1 MPVQRFTLVADGT
14 SDGFLLPIIQWT
26 LVCAGVHADPQ
37 FADPRRLPKG
47 LTLAEKLTHAVDRF
61 PCEVLFVH
69 RDAEAQP
76 MENRLREIRA
86 AFTEAARSGFNLP
99 AVALIPV
106 RMSEAWLCLHQQA
119 IRKAAGNPS
128 GIIRLP
134 LPKPGNVESEPDPKE
149 TLHEALR
156 IASELGSRRR
166 KSFSV
171 HHAVHEVA
179 RNITDFS
186 PLRILPSFQLFE
198 AAVRSAT
205 AAGWRSGLYPES
217 GSAT

>member
-26 LVCAGVHADPQ
+26 LVCAGVHADAQ

-47 LTLAEKLTHAVDRF
+47 LTLAEKLAHAVDRF

-69 RDAEAQP
+69 RDAETQP
-76 MENRLREIRA
+76 LEARLSEIRK
-86 AFTEAARSGFNLP
+86 AFIEARCSGSLP

-106 RMSEAWLCLHQQA
+106 RMSEAWLCLDESA
-119 IRKAAGNPS
+119 IRKAAGNPAGTIHLS
-128 GIIRLP
+128 
-134 LPKPGNVESEPDPKE
+134 LPKPGNVESVPDPKAK
-149 TLHEALR
+149 LHEALR
-156 IASELGSRRR
+156 IASELNSRRR
-166 KSFSV
+166 KTFSV

-186 PLRILPSFQLFE
+186 PLRVLPSFRAFE
-198 AAVRSAT
+198 AAVR
-205 AAGWRSGLYPES
+205 AAAAARWRSGLYPES

>member
-14 SDGFLLPIIQWT
+14 SDEFLLPIIQWT
-26 LVCAGVHADPQ
+26 LVRAGVRADPQ

-47 LTLAEKLTHAVDRF
+47 LTLADKLIHAVDRF

-76 MENRLREIRA
+76 MENRLSEIRD

-106 RMSEAWLCLHQQA
+106 HMSEAWLCLDESA
-119 IRKAAGNPS
+119 IRKAAGNPA
-128 GIIRLP
+128 GTIHLP
-134 LPKPGNVESEPDPKE
+134 LPKPGNVESVPDPKAR
-149 TLHEALR
+149 LHEALR
-156 IASELGSRRR
+156 IASELNSRRR
-166 KSFSV
+166 KTFSV

-186 PLRILPSFQLFE
+186 PLRVLPSFRAFE
-198 AAVRSAT
+198 AAVR
-205 AAGWRSGLYPES
+205 AAAAARWRSGLYPES